1 MSRIYLADSKRAGQK
16 VDRKIAV
23 AVQNVK
29 TTLLFVPL
37 FWNNMRQKDI
47 KTINAPLILKMRD
60 IIIKCGMKDWEVV
73 DGEIVEGGC

>member
-37 FWNNMRQKDI
+37 FWKNMRQKDI

-60 IIIKCGMKDWEVV
+60 IIIKCRMRDWEVV
-73 DGEIVEGGC
+73 DGEIVREGC

>member
-23 AVQNVK
+23 AIQNVK
-29 TTLLFVPL
+29 TTPLFVPL

-47 KTINAPLILKMRD
+47 KNINAPLILKMRA
-60 IIIKCGMKDWEVV
+60 IIIKCGMRDWEVV

>member
-60 IIIKCGMKDWEVV
+60 IIIKCRMRDWEVV
-73 DGEIVEGGC
+73 DGEIVREGC